1 MAADLPS
8 LVSRLATRVRRSVRV
23 AVSALTE
30 SYDAASQSARLA
42 PSVVEADADA
52 APSVG
57 GVPVLWPG
65 GATRGI
71 TMGLEADDGVVLVV
85 RHRSHDEVDG
95 GTGALPASPSAGR
108 TMSYADAVALP
119 GYVPPADGRASS
131 QYRSDG
137 QIVVYLGS
145 GESVYVGSS
154 TAALALARAD
164 RTDAQLQQIRDVLT
178 TWVVVP
184 GDGGAALK
192 AAMLAALASSPP
204 VSVAASRLKV
214 DA

>member
-1 MAADLPS
+1 VADLS
-8 LVSRLATRVRRSVRV
+8 DIVAQLAQRIRRSVRV
-23 AVSALTE
+23 GVSALVQT
-30 SYDAASQSARLA
+30 YDAASQSARVA
-42 PSVVEADADA
+42 PSVVEAEAGA
-52 APSVG
+52 APAVG

-71 TMGLEADDGVVLVV
+71 TMGLAADDGVVLVV
-85 RHRSHDEVDG
+85 RHRSHDEVDA
-95 GTGALPASPSAGR
+95 GTGALPASPVAGR

-119 GYVPPADGRASS
+119 GYVPPADGRPSG

-145 GESVYVGSS
+145 GESVYIGSS
-154 TAALALARAD
+154 TAAQALARAD
-164 RTDAQLQQIRDVLT
+164 RTDAQLGQIRDVLT

-204 VSVAASRLKV
+204 VSVASSRVRV